1 MLARAGVALVV
12 VAVVLV
18 VEVAVV
24 KVVDVVVV
32 DDGEVTAAR
41 AVGVAVGLGGTVLG
55 RGGHTGLLISAQH

>member
-1 MLARAGVALVV
+1 

>member
-1 MLARAGVALVV
+1 

-32 DDGEVTAAR
+32 DDGEVPAAR
-41 AVGVAVGLGGTVLG
+41 AVGVVVGLGRTVLG
-55 RGGHTGLLISAQH
+55 RGSHAGLLISAQR